1 MLEVS
6 LVLSFVHVLE
16 SDIMGCAGVH
26 IGKRRRGRRKMG
38 GRDDVLA
45 KCVKKN
51 VQVLRLSTE
60 FVILAL
66 SVILC

>member
-1 MLEVS
+1 
-6 LVLSFVHVLE
+6 
-16 SDIMGCAGVH
+16 MGCAGVH
-26 IGKRRRGRRKMG
+26 IRKRRRGRRKMG

-45 KCVKKN
+45 ERVKED

-66 SVILC
+66 

>member
-1 MLEVS
+1 
-6 LVLSFVHVLE
+6 
-16 SDIMGCAGVH
+16 MGCAGVH
-26 IGKRRRGRRKMG
+26 IGKRRRGRLKMG